1 MWAGTESPTDSGNF
15 TSTQMLVGCARD
27 SPIQC
32 SVETGSSLPAIGYIF
47 SFGED
52 NSKDIFILTSS
63 GVYRVVRPSRCNYT
77 CSKENV
83 TSLASV
89 PSPFNST
96 SSRLSN
102 PLIELPLLVSTLLLL
117 FGSCNL

>member
-1 MWAGTESPTDSGNF
+1 MVYILTIFVDDSVFFHCPCHGYRYLYADLYAGGMWAGTESPTDSGNF

-52 NSKDIFILTSS
+52 NSKDIFT
-63 GVYRVVRPSRCNYT
+63 
-77 CSKENV
+77 
-83 TSLASV
+83 
-89 PSPFNST
+89 
-96 SSRLSN
+96 
-102 PLIELPLLVSTLLLL
+102 
-117 FGSCNL
+117 